1 MIFRRRR
8 KATASPAQGGRP
20 KVLHLTTSDS
30 SLDLLLRPQ
39 LDALSVAGYEVVAAS
54 AHGSYV
60 ASIEAGGIRHIALQH
75 ATRSMDMGQDLAM
88 VRELYSV
95 FRRER
100 PDIVHTHN
108 PKPGWFGRVTA
119 RLAGVPVVIN
129 TVHGLYATE
138 SDPRSKR
145 LVIYGLERIAAT
157 FSDVELVQSVE
168 DIMVMRKLHI
178 PRSKL
183 VNLGNGIDLD
193 RFTVAE
199 PEQRDKARAA
209 LGLADDDLV
218 VGVVGRL
225 VWEKGL
231 REVFEMARRLPARVD
246 RVRVILV
253 GPLDPEKADGLEQED
268 LAAIAEESGVE
279 FLGER
284 SDIEMIYHALDIY
297 VLASHREGFPRS
309 AMEATASGIPVV
321 ASNIRGCR
329 QVVEHDETGLLYP
342 VGKVAQLTEAV
353 VSLAQDPDRRQK
365 MATSARAKAEAEFDQ
380 ATIIG
385 TILRAYEQQ
394 LTERR

>member
-1 MIFRRRR
+1 M
-8 KATASPAQGGRP
+8 GGRP

-30 SLDLLLRPQ
+30 SLDLLLMSQ
-39 LDALSVAGYEVVAAS
+39 LQALRDGGYDVVTAS
-54 AHGSYV
+54 APGEYV
-60 ASIEAGGIRHIALQH
+60 PSIEAAGIRHIALRH

-88 VRELYSV
+88 IRELYSV

-138 SDPRSKR
+138 SDPRTKR
-145 LVIYGLERIAAT
+145 LVIYWLERVAAA
-157 FSDVELVQSVE
+157 FSDRELVQSVE
-168 DIMVMRKLHI
+168 DIMVLRKLRV
-178 PRSKL
+178 PREKL
-183 VNLGNGIDLD
+183 VTLGNGIDLQ
-193 RFTVAE
+193 RFTVAGTDE
-199 PEQRDKARAA
+199 RARARAA
-209 LGLADDDLV
+209 LGLADDEIV

-253 GPLDPEKADGLEQED
+253 GPLDPEKADGLEADD
-268 LAAIAEESGVE
+268 LVAIAEESGVE

-284 SDIEMIYHALDIY
+284 ADIEMIYHALDVY

-329 QVVEHDETGLLYP
+329 QVVADEETGLLYP

-353 VSLAQDPDRRQK
+353 VSLVEDPIRRQE
-365 MATSARAKAEAEFDQ
+365 MSEAARAKAEVEFDQ
-380 ATIIG
+380 TSIIK
-385 TILRAYEQQ
+385 TILKTYEDELALRQ
-394 LTERR
+394 

>member
-1 MIFRRRR
+1 M
-8 KATASPAQGGRP
+8 GGRP

-30 SLDLLLRPQ
+30 SLDLLLMSQ
-39 LDALSVAGYEVVAAS
+39 LEALRDAGYEVVTAS
-54 AHGSYV
+54 APGEYV
-60 ASIEAGGIRHIALQH
+60 ASVEAAGIRHIALQH

-88 VRELYSV
+88 VRELYAV

-138 SDPRSKR
+138 SDPRTKR
-145 LVIYGLERIAAT
+145 LVIYGLERVAAA
-157 FSDVELVQSVE
+157 FSDRELVQSVE
-168 DIMVMRKLHI
+168 DIMVLRKLRV
-178 PRSKL
+178 PREKL
-183 VNLGNGIDLD
+183 VNLGNGIDLE
-193 RFTVAE
+193 RFTVAD
-199 PEQRDKARAA
+199 PDARACARAA
-209 LGLADDDLV
+209 LGLADDELV

-246 RVRVILV
+246 RVRVVLV
-253 GPLDPEKADGLEQED
+253 GPLDPEKADGLEGDD
-268 LAAIAEESGVE
+268 LVAIAEESGVE

-284 SDIEMIYHALDIY
+284 SDIELIYHALDIY

-329 QVVEHDETGLLYP
+329 QVVADEETGLLYP

-353 VSLAQDPDRRQK
+353 VSLVEDPDRRQK
-365 MATSARAKAEAEFDQ
+365 MATAARAKAEAEFDQ
-380 ATIIG
+380 TSIIR
-385 TILRAYEQQ
+385 TILKVYEDELAKRQ
-394 LTERR
+394 